1 MALPNLINAAS
12 PADADNPAAGAAQ
25 IRGLKQFLEDLFGLT
40 DSLNYTVGGVT
51 ISSAGV
57 VSFSVAPVMTA
68 LTASLPVF
76 TDASKNLVNQALC
89 ANNFCLILSGGNLT
103 LQPVNGNMI
112 EINGVSYFYTTM
124 PTTPQ
129 RGPRRSGASSNFS
142 KTSSA

>member
-76 TDASKNLVNQALC
+76 MRRA
-89 ANNFCLILSGGNLT
+89 ILN
-103 LQPVNGNMI
+103 I
-112 EINGVSYFYTTM
+112 I
-124 PTTPQ
+124 
-129 RGPRRSGASSNFS
+129 SS
-142 KTSSA
+142 SSRVLSSFI